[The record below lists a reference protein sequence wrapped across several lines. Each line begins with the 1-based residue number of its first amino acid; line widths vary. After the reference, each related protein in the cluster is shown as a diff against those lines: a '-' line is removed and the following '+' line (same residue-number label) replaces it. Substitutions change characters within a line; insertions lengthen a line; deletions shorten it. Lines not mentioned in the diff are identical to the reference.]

1 MHLTAGRD
9 TNHDRNGSHKLNA
22 LRRERFHVS
31 ATFLNIQPEVAKMNA
46 DDLSDVAER
55 LEALESLAKLFG
67 NSWLEFA
74 KNQIPDEKVRAYL
87 TVFDDAF
94 PGLDHVVEFVRQNA
108 PALAAGEGVQE
119 SFASL
124 AQVLLQLENKGA
136 GFLPVES
143 DAKVV
148 EEVAEPND
156 DTRAP
161 EETIEAVLDDEQ
173 EDVRKPTND
182 EEKAK
187 NEDEIDALF
196 G

>member
-22 LRRERFHVS
+22 SRRERFHVS

-67 NSWLEFA
+67 NSWLEYA

-119 SFASL
+119 SFANL
-124 AQVLLQLENKGA
+124 AQVLLQRENKGA

-182 EEKAK
+182 EEKSK